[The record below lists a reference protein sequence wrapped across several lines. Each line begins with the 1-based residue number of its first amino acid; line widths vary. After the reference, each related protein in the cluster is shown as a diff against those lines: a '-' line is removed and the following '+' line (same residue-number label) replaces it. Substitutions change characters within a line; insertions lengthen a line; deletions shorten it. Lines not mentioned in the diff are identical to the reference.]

1 MISQTEIET
10 LLKSLCRD
18 QLVNLGV
25 GDGVTRGW
33 FRARDGRRTRP
44 REYFRRCVWR

>member
-25 GDGVTRGW
+25 GTAGN
-33 FRARDGRRTRP
+33 RDYNYKHTLPSHLGGP
-44 REYFRRCVWR
+44 LAIL